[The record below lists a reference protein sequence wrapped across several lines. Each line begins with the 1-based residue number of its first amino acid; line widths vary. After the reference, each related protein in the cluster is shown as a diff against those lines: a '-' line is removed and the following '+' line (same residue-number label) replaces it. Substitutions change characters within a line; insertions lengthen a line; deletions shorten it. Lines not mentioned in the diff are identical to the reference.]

1 MELKLHIRLIVIYG
15 IALAAGALLLEW
27 LEVQYLLKRF
37 SSEIYIV
44 ILCGLFTGLGI
55 WIGHGLARPATV
67 EPFELNTKAL
77 TYLGISERESDVLA
91 LLAAGHSNQEI
102 ADRLFVSPN
111 TVKTHLQNLYQ
122 KLDVARRG
130 QAVEKARSLHLV
142 P

>member
-1 MELKLHIRLIVIYG
+1 M
-15 IALAAGALLLEW
+15 AAGALLLEW

-37 SSEIYIV
+37 STEIYIV

-55 WIGHGLARPATV
+55 WIGHRLARRART

-77 TYLGISERESDVLA
+77 TYLGISERECDVLT

-130 QAVEKARSLHLV
+130 QAVQKARSLSLV

>member
-1 MELKLHIRLIVIYG
+1 M
-15 IALAAGALLLEW
+15 AAGALLLEW

-44 ILCGLFTGLGI
+44 ILCGLFTGVGI
-55 WIGHGLARPATV
+55 WIGHRLSRSTQV